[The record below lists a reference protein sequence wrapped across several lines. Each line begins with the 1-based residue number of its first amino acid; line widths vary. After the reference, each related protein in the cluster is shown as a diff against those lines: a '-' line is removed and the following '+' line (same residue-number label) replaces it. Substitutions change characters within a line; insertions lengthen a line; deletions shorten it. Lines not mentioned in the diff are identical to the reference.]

1 MNLLAPLVLQNFK
14 KILSANPELWGCTIF
29 RPKRAHLSWTKFYWY
44 KPLFITVIYRLALF
58 IVQNLKNSYSQSRV
72 MKMHHFLGTKWSTCP
87 KQIFFGKFINII
99 VFYLL
104 APFIVQNFKKILSVD
119 PELGGCAIF
128 GSKMAHLPKWDFFK
142 KTCYF
147 FFNLYFFYL

>member
-1 MNLLAPLVLQNFK
+1 MPFSGPKWPVCPKHNLFGINHHYF
-14 KILSANPELWGCTIF
+14 
-29 RPKRAHLSWTKFYWY
+29 HLSIGSFH
-44 KPLFITVIYRLALF
+44 FE
-58 IVQNLKNSYSQSRV
+58 NLKNSYSQSRV
-72 MKMHHFLGTKWSTCP
+72 MKMHHFLGPKWSTCS

-142 KTCYF
+142 KTCF
-147 FFNLYFFYL
+147 FFLICIFFIRNDKPKNTNSAVIHKHNSTS